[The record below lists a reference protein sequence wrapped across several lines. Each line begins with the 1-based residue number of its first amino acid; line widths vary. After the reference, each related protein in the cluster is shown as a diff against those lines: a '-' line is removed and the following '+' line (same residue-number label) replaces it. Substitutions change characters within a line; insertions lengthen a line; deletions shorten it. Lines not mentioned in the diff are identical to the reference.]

1 MIKINLGCGKRD
13 FGLDWFHVDGNY
25 FDHVQHHDIVHLP
38 FKDNTVDLI
47 YCSHVIEYLD
57 REEITDVLDKW
68 YNKLKNN
75 GILRL
80 AVPDF
85 KAMASLYLNK
95 SVSLDAFLGPLY
107 GKMTMDGSFIYHKT
121 AYDFNSLQ
129 TILDQAGFRD
139 VKEYNWRETEHA
151 CFDDHSQAY
160 IPHMEKETGDLIS
173 LNMECIK

>member
-1 MIKINLGCGKRD
+1 
-13 FGLDWFHVDGNY
+13 
-25 FDHVQHHDIVHLP
+25 
-38 FKDNTVDLI
+38 
-47 YCSHVIEYLD
+47 
-57 REEITDVLDKW
+57 
-68 YNKLKNN
+68 
-75 GILRL
+75 
-80 AVPDF
+80 
-85 KAMASLYLNK
+85 MASLYLNK

-107 GKMTMDGSFIYHKT
+107 GKMTMDDSFIYHKT

-151 CFDDHSQAY
+151 RFDDHSQAY